1 MAVASPYAVFRAAD
15 LGWPVAPPPFIPA
28 SRPAAPAAARPARPR
43 KRASAGGT
51 GSQGRRPS
59 AARLATLIQG
69 DLFQSLP
76 LG

>member
-15 LGWPVAPPPFIPA
+15 LSWPSASPPLHTSIA
-28 SRPAAPAAARPARPR
+28 GGSTARPARAC
-43 KRASAGGT
+43 KRHVAGAGR
-51 GSQGRRPS
+51 SQPS

-69 DLFQSLP
+69 ELFQTLP